1 MLISRETD
9 YSIRILR
16 SLGSGEKF
24 TADEL
29 CKKELLP
36 NQFAYK
42 ILKRLQKAGIVEIL
56 RGAEG
61 GFRLNVDLQ
70 KMSVYDLVEV
80 MQAGRLIGSCM
91 DGEFECD
98 WRKREGKCKV
108 HNHLGIIQKKWDDEL
123 KGISLH
129 QLIFEDI

>member
-16 SLGSGEKF
+16 SLGSGEKL

-29 CKKELLP
+29 CQKELLP
-36 NQFAYK
+36 KQFAYK

-61 GFRLNVDLQ
+61 GFRLNVDLRRI
-70 KMSVYDLVEV
+70 SVYELAEV
-80 MQAGRLIGSCM
+80 MQAGRLIGSCL
-91 DGEFECD
+91 DEKFQCD
-98 WRKREGKCKV
+98 WRNREGKCKV
-108 HNHLGIIQKKWDDEL
+108 HNHLSAIQKKWDDEL
-123 KGISLH
+123 KGISLY